1 MPKEHRLFFCINLEV
16 IIFQDREFGLFFGR
30 SFETIIGFRNLLT
43 FRHRQA
49 SCASACSSFVPY
61 WKSPKLYRQLW
72 TSQVLISVPSLLFWN
87 ANITGKSAQR
97 ASKNIICML
106 PWTLV
111 KCRSI
116 LGLRMVSY
124 ILINFRYSDLSG
136 QQILSPINPKH
147 ELYHKRRLIQIVQ
160 NRRAISSFRT
170 IFVNLTKIS
179 LHILG

>member
-1 MPKEHRLFFCINLEV
+1 MVSKLLPKNKPNSLFWKITTSRLMKKRVYVLFARRQTLFCINLEIV
-16 IIFQDREFGLFFGR
+16 ILQDREFGLFFGR

-72 TSQVLISVPSLLFWN
+72 TFQVLISVPSLLCWN

-97 ASKNIICML
+97 ASTNIICML

-116 LGLRMVSY
+116 
-124 ILINFRYSDLSG
+124 
-136 QQILSPINPKH
+136 
-147 ELYHKRRLIQIVQ
+147 
-160 NRRAISSFRT
+160 
-170 IFVNLTKIS
+170 FV
-179 LHILG
+179 